1 MYIFLVEFSLRT
13 LKYRI
18 REFIYQK
25 HFIHVLS
32 SMSQALLQT
41 NKRGGAA
48 GEGRLKKKY
57 PTVLI
62 DRPRELSHMAAS
74 THGY

>member
-1 MYIFLVEFSLRT
+1 MYLSKTLHTRFEFYVS
-13 LKYRI
+13 K
-18 REFIYQK
+18 
-25 HFIHVLS
+25 
-32 SMSQALLQT
+32 LLQT

-48 GEGRLKKKY
+48 GERRLKKKY